1 MQRILIGL
9 AIAGLAS
16 LAPLHAQQQAS
27 EVYEWRDAS
36 GTVHYSQTPPPK
48 GAYQARRITNTG
60 SAAPAATAAAASAAT
75 PGASPGAAAAG
86 RGASAEC
93 VRARENVSA
102 LQGKDPVQQ
111 DTDGD
116 GKPDTVLDD
125 AQRASQLNLAQAAV
139 QAYCT
144 P

>member
-48 GAYQARRITNTG
+48 GAYQARRITTSG
-60 SAAPAATAAAASAAT
+60 SAAPAA
-75 PGASPGAAAAG
+75 GAAAATPAATTAAAPASD

-93 VRARENVSA
+93 VRARGNVAA
-102 LQGKDPVQQ
+102 LQSKAPVQQ